1 MFVRLDLAQD
11 EAQFL
16 LSQLK
21 SHLEAV
27 DDELVHT
34 DARELQRRLSQDA
47 ERLRSITLRLSRL
60 IAAHDEEA
68 RALDSVLDVQ

>member
-11 EAQFL
+11 EAEFL
-16 LSQLK
+16 LNQLR

-27 DDELVHT
+27 EDELVHT
-34 DARELQRRLSQDA
+34 DARELQRRLAEDA
-47 ERLRSITLRLSRL
+47 ERLRSITVRLSRL

-68 RALDSVLDVQ
+68 RALDAVLDVQ